1 MPAKVKAR
9 RLYLIPVLTK
19 ALDILELLQT
29 ENQPMVLET
38 IHKRTKISKTTVY
51 RILKTLVHRGYVGQG
66 ADRQYRH
73 IARPRKL
80 RFGFGGQSAEMPF
93 SEAMTASLRQA
104 AAIVGVD
111 LVVLD
116 NQYDAQVAIENAE
129 TFIRERVDVVIE
141 FQVDEH
147 VAPIIA
153 DKIAEAGIP
162 LIAVDIPHPRAT
174 FIGVDNYR
182 AGLEAGGLLAD
193 HALSDWDGK
202 MDWMIGLDIEEAG
215 QLVQSRITGAFQCV
229 KTRLPNMPVESFVRI
244 DGRGLREK
252 SYKVMLDF
260 LNRHPKDKHILVAA
274 ANDTS
279 AMGAIAAVRE
289 LGREKHVVVVGQDC
303 VEEMLQE
310 MQRPNSPAIG
320 SISHE
325 VQVYGAKLIDLGLA
339 LLRGETVPPYNYVEH
354 RVVTPDLAGRL
365 LEGSPQNS
373 ASSTAPGSSGEPS
386 PRTLGA
392 GKKKAAVVKK
402 SRTKVPAR

>member
-93 SEAMTASLRQA
+93 SQAMTASLRQA
-104 AAIVGVD
+104 AAAVGVD

-116 NQYDAQVAIENAE
+116 NQYDAQIAIENAE

-193 HALSDWDGK
+193 HALNYWDGK

-215 QLVQSRITGAFQCV
+215 QLVQSRITGAFQGV
-229 KTRLPNMPVESFVRI
+229 KTRLPNLPVESFVRI

-279 AMGAIAAVRE
+279 AMGAIEAVRE

-303 VEEMLQE
+303 VEEMLRE
-310 MQRPNSPAIG
+310 MERPNSPAIG

-325 VQVYGAKLIDLGLA
+325 VQVYGPKLIDLGLA

-354 RVVTPDLAGRL
+354 RVVTPDLAARF

-386 PRTLGA
+386 PRTIGA
-392 GKKKAAVVKK
+392 GKKKTANKK
-402 SRTKVPAR
+402 STTKVSAR